1 MNIIAG
7 ITVLAI
13 NFKDV
18 NYMEKKIIVFICQ
31 FQTEYNPKII
41 HKTVK
46 PKIISDTY
54 ILMKNDFKKC
64 VEFDPYLDQFW
75 LYLEKQ
81 RRTTFLLFKR
91 Y

>member
-13 NFKDV
+13 NFKDM

-46 PKIISDTY
+46 PKIISDAY
-54 ILMKNDFKKC
+54 ILMKNDFKNA
-64 VEFDPYLDQFW
+64 
-75 LYLEKQ
+75 
-81 RRTTFLLFKR
+81 
-91 Y
+91 